1 MSDLIEDKK
10 MLKTLTKEEIWQMF
24 IKGHD
29 KQNKYRQRIRALENQ
44 VKNLEIE
51 NNKLERWLREARKQ

>member
-1 MSDLIEDKK
+1 MSDLIEDEK